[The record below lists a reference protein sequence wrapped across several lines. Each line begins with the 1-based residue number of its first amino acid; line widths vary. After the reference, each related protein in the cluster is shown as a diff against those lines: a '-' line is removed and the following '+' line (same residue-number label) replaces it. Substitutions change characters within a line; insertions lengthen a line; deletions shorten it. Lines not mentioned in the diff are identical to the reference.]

1 MHATTLKSSVFGEW
15 LWCIRKS
22 LCTVHNCFVHPNPLC
37 HTPPSHTPPS
47 ASLFSIS
54 NGYHFYF
61 NFSVQ
66 NQTKFKQNEIFIHPP
81 ASLCSSSSLCASQFN
96 IPHRQLFKIT
106 HVRSSPPSLCSSSSS
121 PSPKSSSPSPKSSF
135 IAITEFITIHSSL
148 ETTSPENNL
157 AENHRRCVHRH
168 HRLFS
173 FLFLTSSLVRHSV
186 LIVTPNAVHISS
198 SPLNIPGSIIIT
210 IQTKQTTK

>member
-1 MHATTLKSSVFGEW
+1 MSYT
-15 LWCIRKS
+15 
-22 LCTVHNCFVHPNPLC
+22 
-37 HTPPSHTPPS
+37 PS

-106 HVRSSPPSLCSSSSS
+106 PVTSSPPSLCSSSS

-135 IAITEFITIHSSL
+135 IVITEFITIQHHGKHHHHHSN
-148 ETTSPENNL
+148 ETNSKMMK
-157 AENHRRCVHRH
+157 
-168 HRLFS
+168 
-173 FLFLTSSLVRHSV
+173 
-186 LIVTPNAVHISS
+186 
-198 SPLNIPGSIIIT
+198 
-210 IQTKQTTK
+210 TK